1 MVVVEAAAVAATV
14 IHHEEKFETCMVVI
28 GVIMVEAAVRF
39 LLINKTAAV
48 LVVAVGLRTEQ
59 RQNDNNDGD
68 RVTATLLS
76 IDGFELTIE

>member
-48 LVVAVGLRTEQ
+48 LVAVGLRTEQ
-59 RQNDNNDGD
+59 RQNDNDDGD
-68 RVTATLLS
+68 RVAATFLS